1 MRALGRLLAGRSGA
15 ALLRPAL
22 ARPRVAPGLR
32 SLSSSSTD
40 PAAAAAKPEDPPRPP
55 AEEAVGSSQRL
66 EFQAETKK
74 LLDIVANSLY
84 TDKEVFLR
92 ELISNAS
99 DALEKRRYAETTGA
113 AESDAG
119 EMRIAISTDAE
130 AGTLTIADTGI
141 GMSREDLVANLG
153 TIASSGSKRFVQQL
167 QSTGGDG
174 ASAASSNV
182 IGQFGVGFYSVF
194 MVADQVT
201 VYTRQNGSEVGYCW
215 KSTGD
220 GDYELGE
227 AANVAAGTKVR
238 ALRAFVCLCVCV
250 YVCKGKERKEK
261 GRGRERDSNDGSVA
275 GTAGKAQAMGTM
287 GWGRLSTCQRG
298 RR

>member
-1 MRALGRLLAGRSGA
+1 MRAVGRLLGGRSA
-15 ALLRPAL
+15 ALLRPAF
-22 ARPRVAPGLR
+22 ARPHTAPGLR
-32 SLSSSSTD
+32 ALSSSSSD
-40 PAAAAAKPEDPPRPP
+40 QAAAAAEAAAKPESPPPPP

-92 ELISNAS
+92 ELVSNAS
-99 DALEKRRYAETTGA
+99 DALEKRRYAETTGG

-119 EMRIAISTDAE
+119 EMRIAISTDAA
-130 AGTLTIADTGI
+130 AGTLTIADSGI
-141 GMSREDLVANLG
+141 GMSREELVANLG

-201 VYTRQNGSEVGYCW
+201 VYSRQHGSDVGHCW

-227 AANVAAGTKVR
+227 AANVAAGTKVGQGTG
-238 ALRAFVCLCVCV
+238 A
-250 YVCKGKERKEK
+250 KEN
-261 GRGRERDSNDGSVA
+261 GVG
-275 GTAGKAQAMGTM
+275 
-287 GWGRLSTCQRG
+287 GRLHIFVLRVTRCTF
-298 RR
+298 RRKKKTVA